1 MMNKKLVAGLMS
13 VVMLAGSCPTLGA
26 HGVGKSKVSN
36 NSVVRF
42 VKNHKKIIVGMLVVG
57 AGAGVGYYK
66 REEVKKGFNTAKD
79 KIKDIDLTPLKEGFN
94 KVKGKVNSLIKSK
107 PAENTKSV
115 ENLGSIGLG
124 VGNLNQGTK
133 DQVGVQEV
141 EAEAEA
147 NEKSVKDAPAS
158 EPESLKS
165 ATGSKSIWARL
176 HNFFK
181 LASKPK
187 SVKGAP
193 ANRPT
198 LWFIY
203 SKS

>member
-1 MMNKKLVAGLMS
+1 MNKKLLAGLMS

-107 PAENTKSV
+107 TAEDTEPAEPTKD
-115 ENLGSIGLG
+115 G
-124 VGNLNQGTK
+124 VVVVNNLNQGTK
-133 DQVGVQEV
+133 DQVGVPV
-141 EAEAEA
+141 NAEAT
-147 NEKSVKDAPAS
+147 VQ
-158 EPESLKS
+158 
-165 ATGSKSIWARL
+165 G
-176 HNFFK
+176 
-181 LASKPK
+181 
-187 SVKGAP
+187 
-193 ANRPT
+193 
-198 LWFIY
+198 
-203 SKS
+203 